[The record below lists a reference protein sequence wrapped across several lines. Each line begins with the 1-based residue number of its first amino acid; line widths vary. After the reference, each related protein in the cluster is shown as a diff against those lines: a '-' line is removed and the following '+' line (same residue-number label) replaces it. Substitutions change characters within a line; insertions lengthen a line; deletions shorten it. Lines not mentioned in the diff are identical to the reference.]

1 LHGRLPGKAH
11 TTNAEFLTISG
22 SIPDHGNS
30 EVNCRNQAI
39 ALIDLM
45 MSVMTIFHQ
54 PSSQSAHHEMP
65 RH

>member
-39 ALIDLM
+39 SLKTPLRG
-45 MSVMTIFHQ
+45 Q
-54 PSSQSAHHEMP
+54 
-65 RH
+65 